1 MKGLC
6 AQASPQS
13 GGEEKGRTERASEK
27 RARARERKE
36 YNGVRGEAG
45 GEREREC
52 SRERKNVGERKGENV
67 RCQGRDTVEC
77 RRGRKKYGEKKEN
90 TN

>member
-45 GEREREC
+45 GERERE
-52 SRERKNVGERKGENV
+52 SVVGKGRMWAREKG
-67 RCQGRDTVEC
+67 RT
-77 RRGRKKYGEKKEN
+77 
-90 TN
+90 